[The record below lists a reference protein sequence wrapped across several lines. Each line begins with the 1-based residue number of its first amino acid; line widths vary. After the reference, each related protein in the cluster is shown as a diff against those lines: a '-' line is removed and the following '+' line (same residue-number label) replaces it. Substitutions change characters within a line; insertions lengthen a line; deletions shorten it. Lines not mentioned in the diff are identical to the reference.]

1 MLSLLFHFVKVE
13 LTEWIFKMT
22 DKRMRGKEGGIERGR
37 EAWQLFSNI
46 SKRNLYIVSF
56 LRRDNSTVVT

>member
-1 MLSLLFHFVKVE
+1 
-13 LTEWIFKMT
+13 MT

-37 EAWQLFSNI
+37 EAWELFSNI